1 MFKILKI
8 SKFIERTDGEFIRV
22 HDIFF
27 QNVLK
32 AFIAI
37 DPIALIPIFAILTSG
52 LSLNKILRLSLMV
65 FLITSFILTFFLL
78 FGNKFLNVMGI
89 DISSFQIVGGLFLLY
104 ISFEMVI
111 EKRSKRKNELAK
123 SIKNDQELKE
133 IAVFPL
139 SIPLISGPSAIT
151 LSILI
156 SKDFTLSV
164 TNIYQYLL
172 PLILILLLASFILIF
187 SNLIINYCNQTI
199 INIFQKLFGIIL
211 GALSIQY
218 IVNGLK
224 EVFL

>member
-1 MFKILKI
+1 M
-8 SKFIERTDGEFIRV
+8 

-37 DPIALIPIFAILTSG
+37 DPVALIPIFAILTTD
-52 LSLNKILRLSLMV
+52 LSLSKIIRLSIMV
-65 FLITSFILTFFLL
+65 FLITTSILTFFL
-78 FGNKFLNVMGI
+78 FYGNKFLNVMGI
-89 DISSFQIVGGLFLLY
+89 DLSSFQIVGGLFLFY
-104 ISFEMVI
+104 ISFEMVV
-111 EKRSKRKNELAK
+111 EKRTKRKNELAK
-123 SIKNDQELKE
+123 SFINDQELKD

-156 SKDFTLSV
+156 SKDFTFNLMSL
-164 TNIYQYLL
+164 YYYLL
-172 PLILILLLASFILIF
+172 PLIIILLMASLILIF
-187 SNLIINYCNQTI
+187 SSMIINYCNETI

-211 GALSIQY
+211 GALSVQY
-218 IVNGLK
+218 IINGLR

>member
-1 MFKILKI
+1 M
-8 SKFIERTDGEFIRV
+8 

-37 DPIALIPIFAILTSG
+37 DPVALIPIFAILTTD
-52 LSLNKILRLSLMV
+52 LSMSKIIRLSIMV
-65 FLITSFILTFFLL
+65 FLITTSILTFFL
-78 FGNKFLNVMGI
+78 FYGNKFLNVMGI
-89 DISSFQIVGGLFLLY
+89 DLSSFQIVGGLFLFY
-104 ISFEMVI
+104 ISFEMVV
-111 EKRSKRKNELAK
+111 EKRTKRKNELAK
-123 SIKNDQELKE
+123 SFINDQELKD

-156 SKDFTLSV
+156 SKDFTFNLMSL
-164 TNIYQYLL
+164 YYYLL
-172 PLILILLLASFILIF
+172 PLIIILLLASLILIF
-187 SNLIINYCNQTI
+187 SSMIINYCNETI

-211 GALSIQY
+211 GALSVQY
-218 IVNGLK
+218 IINGLK

>member
-1 MFKILKI
+1 M
-8 SKFIERTDGEFIRV
+8 

-37 DPIALIPIFAILTSG
+37 DPVALIPIFAILTTD
-52 LSLNKILRLSLMV
+52 LSMSKIIRLSIMV
-65 FLITSFILTFFLL
+65 FLITTSILTFFL
-78 FGNKFLNVMGI
+78 FYGNKFLNVMGI
-89 DISSFQIVGGLFLLY
+89 DLSSFQIVGGLFLFY
-104 ISFEMVI
+104 ISFEMVV
-111 EKRSKRKNELAK
+111 EKRTKRKNELAK
-123 SIKNDQELKE
+123 SFINDQELKD

-156 SKDFTLSV
+156 SKDFTFNLMSL
-164 TNIYQYLL
+164 YYYLL
-172 PLILILLLASFILIF
+172 PLIIILLLASLILIF
-187 SNLIINYCNQTI
+187 SSMIINYCNETI

-211 GALSIQY
+211 GALSVQY
-218 IVNGLK
+218 IINGLR

>member
-1 MFKILKI
+1 M
-8 SKFIERTDGEFIRV
+8 

-37 DPIALIPIFAILTSG
+37 DPVALIPIFAILTTD
-52 LSLNKILRLSLMV
+52 LSMSKIIRLSIMV
-65 FLITSFILTFFLL
+65 FLITTSILTFFL
-78 FGNKFLNVMGI
+78 FYGNKFLNVMGI
-89 DISSFQIVGGLFLLY
+89 DLSSFQIVGGLFLFY
-104 ISFEMVI
+104 ISFEMVV
-111 EKRSKRKNELAK
+111 EKRTKRKNELAK
-123 SIKNDQELKE
+123 SFINDQELKD

-156 SKDFTLSV
+156 SKDFTFNLMSL
-164 TNIYQYLL
+164 YYYLL
-172 PLILILLLASFILIF
+172 PLIIILLMASLILIF
-187 SNLIINYCNQTI
+187 SSMIINYCNETI

-211 GALSIQY
+211 GALSVQY
-218 IVNGLK
+218 IINGLR

>member
-1 MFKILKI
+1 M
-8 SKFIERTDGEFIRV
+8 

-37 DPIALIPIFAILTSG
+37 DPVALIPIFAILTTD
-52 LSLNKILRLSLMV
+52 LSLSKIIRLSIMV
-65 FLITSFILTFFLL
+65 FLITTSILTFFL
-78 FGNKFLNVMGI
+78 FYGNKFLNVMGI
-89 DISSFQIVGGLFLLY
+89 DLSSFQIVGGLFLFY
-104 ISFEMVI
+104 ISFEMVV
-111 EKRSKRKNELAK
+111 EKRTKRKNELAK
-123 SIKNDQELKE
+123 SFINDQELKD

-156 SKDFTLSV
+156 SKDFTFNLMSL
-164 TNIYQYLL
+164 YYYLL
-172 PLILILLLASFILIF
+172 PLIIILLLASLILIF
-187 SNLIINYCNQTI
+187 SSMIINYCNETI

-211 GALSIQY
+211 GALSVQY
-218 IVNGLK
+218 IINGLR

>member
-1 MFKILKI
+1 M
-8 SKFIERTDGEFIRV
+8 

-37 DPIALIPIFAILTSG
+37 DPVALIPIFAILTTD
-52 LSLNKILRLSLMV
+52 LSMSKIIRLSIMV
-65 FLITSFILTFFLL
+65 FLITTSILTFFL
-78 FGNKFLNVMGI
+78 FYGNKFLNVMGI
-89 DISSFQIVGGLFLLY
+89 DLSSFQIVGGLFLFY
-104 ISFEMVI
+104 ISFEMVV
-111 EKRSKRKNELAK
+111 EKRTKRKNELAK
-123 SIKNDQELKE
+123 SFINDQELKD

-156 SKDFTLSV
+156 SKDFTLNLMSL
-164 TNIYQYLL
+164 YYYLL
-172 PLILILLLASFILIF
+172 PLIIILLLASLILIF
-187 SNLIINYCNQTI
+187 SSMIINYCNETI

-211 GALSIQY
+211 GALSVQY
-218 IVNGLK
+218 IINGLK

>member
-1 MFKILKI
+1 M
-8 SKFIERTDGEFIRV
+8 

-52 LSLNKILRLSLMV
+52 LSLNKILRLSFTV

-89 DISSFQIVGGLFLLY
+89 DLSSFQIVGGLFLLY

>member
-1 MFKILKI
+1 M
-8 SKFIERTDGEFIRV
+8 

-37 DPIALIPIFAILTSG
+37 DPVALIPIFAILTTD
-52 LSLNKILRLSLMV
+52 LSMSKIIRLSIMV
-65 FLITSFILTFFLL
+65 FLITTSILTFFL
-78 FGNKFLNVMGI
+78 FYGNKFLKVMGI
-89 DISSFQIVGGLFLLY
+89 DLSSFQIVGGLFLFY
-104 ISFEMVI
+104 ISFEMVV
-111 EKRSKRKNELAK
+111 EKRTKRKNELAK
-123 SIKNDQELKE
+123 SFINDQELKD

-156 SKDFTLSV
+156 SKDFTFNLMSL
-164 TNIYQYLL
+164 YYYLL
-172 PLILILLLASFILIF
+172 PLIIILLLASLILIF
-187 SNLIINYCNQTI
+187 SSMIINYCNETI

-211 GALSIQY
+211 GALSVQY
-218 IVNGLK
+218 IINGLR